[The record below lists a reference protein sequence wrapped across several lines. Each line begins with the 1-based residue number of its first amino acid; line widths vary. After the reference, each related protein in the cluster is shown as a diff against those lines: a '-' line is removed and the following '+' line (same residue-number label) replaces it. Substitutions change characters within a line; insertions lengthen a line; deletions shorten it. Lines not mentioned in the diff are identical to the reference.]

1 MAKAANDKTN
11 AMRMLDRAKVAY
23 TVHEYNTDDG
33 LIDAVH
39 SAQKMGLDPA
49 MVYKTLVTRGTGKD
63 FYVFVIPAAEELD
76 LKAAAR
82 AVGEKSVAM
91 LHVAELLGI
100 TGYIRGGCSPVGM
113 KKLFRTTI
121 DASCLWLEKMAVSG
135 GKIGRMVELRPA
147 DLIAATHAQTAE
159 ILMHHA

>member
-1 MAKAANDKTN
+1 MAKTANDKTN

-39 SAQKMGLDPA
+39 SAQKMGLDAA

-121 DASCLWLEKMAVSG
+121 DASCMGLEKMAVSG

-147 DLIAATHAQTAE
+147 DLIAVTHAQTAE
-159 ILMHHA
+159 ILMRHA